1 MRVSVR
7 YFRIACG
14 LLRAAWA
21 ALPLVLATA
30 SAHSASVGRVA
41 PEFSHPDKGDW
52 INSQPR
58 SMAALRGQVVL
69 IEFWTFDCVNCR
81 RTLPWLKTVQQRYG
95 KDGLV
100 IVGVHTPELRHEQD
114 PANVRAAVTRLGISY
129 PVLLDNDF
137 SYWNAMG
144 NRYWP
149 AFYLIDRQGRIV
161 ATQIGELHEGQA
173 RADEYEAEIRRRITQ
188 R

>member
-1 MRVSVR
+1 MRTSTEG
-7 YFRIACG
+7 I
-14 LLRAAWA
+14 
-21 ALPLVLATA
+21 
-30 SAHSASVGRVA
+30 
-41 PEFSHPDKGDW
+41 
-52 INSQPR
+52 
-58 SMAALRGQVVL
+58 
-69 IEFWTFDCVNCR
+69 
-81 RTLPWLKTVQQRYG
+81 

-173 RADEYEAEIRRRITQ
+173 RADEFEAQIRRRITQ